1 METRYKEHSFYLLL
15 IGLKSVI
22 LINDLGNLPPVG
34 LQGLSRPTMASQ
46 FNAGARCLDQLS
58 SIKSW

>member
-22 LINDLGNLPPVG
+22 LINDLPPVG

-46 FNAGARCLDQLS
+46 FNAGTRCLDQLS